1 LWFVWFIW
9 FLWFIRLVRFNQID
23 ETNQTNQSNQSV
35 LAFHAPRSVAPE
47 DFFSMLL
54 GFNALRG
61 RKEDMADSAI
71 RGQRTRAAVQKNAT
85 SVSKAKQSKAAS
97 AAVLILSGSTALRR
111 RKSAETLAETLE
123 VDLFKVDLSAVV
135 SQYIGETEKNL
146 NDVFDKAEASGAI
159 LFFDEADALFGI
171 GSKVHDAND
180 RFASAETAH
189 FLQRIESHNGNVI
202 LTTDGKRHIE
212 QAFYPWT
219 QVVVMVGTTGPGQM
233 RKK

>member
-1 LWFVWFIW
+1 VRVRGPKFEVFGTSNPEFRTSDRT
-9 FLWFIRLVRFNQID
+9 FLAC
-23 ETNQTNQSNQSV
+23 
-35 LAFHAPRSVAPE
+35 LAFPAPRSVAPE

-85 SVSKAKQSKAAS
+85 SVSKAKKSKAAS

-111 RKSAETLAETLE
+111 RKSAETLAETLK
-123 VDLFKVDLSAVV
+123 VDLFRVDLSAVL

-159 LFFDEADALFGI
+159 LFFDEIDALFGI
-171 GSKVHDAND
+171 GSKVNDAND
-180 RFASAETAH
+180 RSANPEKAH
-189 FLQRIESHNGNVI
+189 YLQRIESQNGI
-202 LTTDGKRHIE
+202 FFLTTNGKRHIE

-219 QVVVMVGTTGPGQM
+219 QVVVMVGTTGTGQM